1 MTLAYHVY
9 DLIYY
14 KVKTIT
20 ICDMQSKDMKVQCV
34 QWRKLNKVMLM
45 KNTLVEFN
53 QNVTITF
60 MTTCDL

>member
-1 MTLAYHVY
+1 MTFAYHVY

-14 KVKTIT
+14 KVKTIA
-20 ICDMQSKDMKVQCV
+20 ICDMQSKDMKTQCV
-34 QWRKLNKVMLM
+34 QWQKLNKVMLM

-60 MTTCDL
+60 TTTWDL